1 MGTIRQCP
9 VCGSYTLEAACP
21 KGHGPSRDPSP
32 PKYSPEDRWGHLRRR
47 AKLEHDAANKAQP

>member
-9 VCGSYTLEAACP
+9 ACSVYTLEAVCP
-21 KGHGPSRDPSP
+21 KCGAASRDPSP

-47 AKLEHDAANKAQP
+47 AKHEAEARAKAGP